1 MSWQTLL
8 KARRRDSGEPRNPN
22 DPVDKYMISM
32 MDFLLD
38 GTKLVDDFSMR
49 VVKLLKAIPSIQDDP
64 TLKNSL
70 MEIHS
75 DSRILLQKLERMAH
89 WVELQEG
96 LS

>member
-1 MSWQTLL
+1 MTWTEIL
-8 KARRRDSGEPRNPN
+8 KARIPRNPN
-22 DPVDKYMISM
+22 DPVDKYIMSM

-38 GTKLVDDFSMR
+38 ATELQDSFSR
-49 VVKLLKAIPSIQDDP
+49 RILKLLKEMPQIKDDP

-75 DSRILLQKLERMAH
+75 DSRILLQKLER
-89 WVELQEG
+89 VEDWATLQES